1 MTELL
6 EKDRNFIWHPYT
18 QHKTAMQPFEVVW
31 AEGSFLYTA
40 NGKSLFDAISSW
52 WVLLHGHCH
61 PYLIAKVQEQFSRLE
76 QVLFAGFT
84 HQPAVLL
91 AERVLSLLPS
101 QFSKVFY
108 SDNGST
114 SVEIALKMC
123 IQYWHNQGKSR
134 KRILAFRHA
143 YHGDTF
149 AAMSVSERSMFTN
162 PFSEF
167 LFPVDFIDPPLRKSE
182 RGQSLQQMEAALSK
196 EEYAAFIFEPLVQGS
211 HGMLMQDADELSQLI
226 QYAQEHNV
234 LCIADEVMT
243 GFGRTG
249 KLFASEFLTCQPDIM
264 CLAKGLTGGTM
275 PLAMTIC
282 KEKIFEGFLSENKE
296 HALYHGHSFTANPI
310 ACAASLASLDL
321 LMKKECIDARKRIAE
336 NHSNFCKT
344 IGEDTQA
351 KHWFKDL
358 RQQGTILAME
368 WNSSEQTG
376 YTNKLR
382 DEMYS
387 YFIERGQLLRP
398 LGNVLYILPPYCAT
412 AQDLEQTYSTIMD
425 FGRSHFGSVQS
436 SDAWKEV

>member
-18 QHKTAMQPFEVVW
+18 QHKTATKPLEVVW

-40 NGKSLFDAISSW
+40 DGKSIFDAISSW

-61 PYLIAKVQEQFSRLE
+61 PYLIAKVQEQFERLE
-76 QVLFAGFT
+76 QVMFAGFT

-91 AERVLSLLPS
+91 AERVLSLLSPE
-101 QFSKVFY
+101 FSKVFY

-123 IQYWHNQGKSR
+123 IQYWHNQGKAKR
-134 KRILAFRHA
+134 RILAFRHS

-149 AAMSVSERSMFTN
+149 GAMAVSDRGIFTN

-167 LFPVDFIDPPLRKSE
+167 LFPVDYIDPPLRNAE
-182 RGQSLQQMEAALSK
+182 RGNSLKQMEELLSK
-196 EEYAAFIFEPLVQGS
+196 QDYAAFIFEPLVQGAG
-211 HGMLMQDADELSQLI
+211 GMLMQDEKELSQLI
-226 QYAQEHNV
+226 QYAQEHQV

-249 KLFASEFLTCQPDIM
+249 KLFASEFLSVQPDII

-282 KEKIFEGFLSENKE
+282 KEKIFEGFLSEDKANT
-296 HALYHGHSFTANPI
+296 LYHGHSFTANPI

-321 LMKKECIDARKRIAE
+321 LMKKESIEGRKRIAE
-336 NHSNFCKT
+336 NHRNFCKT
-344 IGEDTQA
+344 IDEDSRA
-351 KHWFKDL
+351 RNWFTDV
-358 RQQGTILAME
+358 RQQGTILALE
-368 WNSSEQTG
+368 WRSSEK
-376 YTNKLR
+376 TNYLHKLR
-382 DEMYS
+382 DQMYE

-398 LGNVLYILPPYCAT
+398 LGNVLYILPPYCAS

-425 FGRSHFGSVQS
+425 FGRNHF
-436 SDAWKEV
+436 